1 MKKDTIGENLK
12 KVKMIVICKRP
23 TKRLVKGVRYETG
36 SLYNS
41 GSNQRWQEGTVEILG
56 IGRFSVDNFTDT
68 NGNPLPKT
76 DIIVQPTSI
85 EQLTFEQLSKGDIL
99 VCTSDNYKTL
109 GKGCM
114 YQIEELKSISSQRMR
129 WNKQTYTH
137 VEKTIKFVGIPRT
150 LKFSNW
156 RFRKLSAQEAR
167 EISLNSVLHDEEPSI
182 VKSKDIRKIEL
193 VANKDAELMG
203 MISKSIIDP
212 NRHHLSII
220 DWACQKSGANLGIN
234 PSDYDTLLNMSL
246 KDILEKI
253 ETK

>member
-1 MKKDTIGENLK
+1 
-12 KVKMIVICKRP
+12 MIVVCKKP

-41 GSNQRWQEGTVEILG
+41 GTNQRWQEGTVEILG
-56 IGRFSVDNFTDT
+56 IGRFVVDNFTTTD
-68 NGNPLPKT
+68 GNPLPKT
-76 DIIVQPTSI
+76 DIIVQPTHL
-85 EQLTFEQLSKGDIL
+85 EQLTFEQLTKGDIL

-114 YQIEELKSISSQRMR
+114 YQIEELITKSYTKMG
-129 WNKQTYTH
+129 WNKQPYTH
-137 VEKTIKFVGIPRT
+137 VEKSIKFVGIPRT
-150 LKFSNW
+150 LKFSPW

-167 EISLNSVLHDEEPSI
+167 EISLNSVLHGEEPVI

-193 VANKDAELMG
+193 VANKELELMSAL
-203 MISKSIIDP
+203 SKSIIDP
-212 NRHHLSII
+212 NRHHLSIT
-220 DWACQKSGANLGIN
+220 DWACQKSGQNLGIT
-234 PSDYDTLLNMSL
+234 SDDYSALLNMSL

>member
-1 MKKDTIGENLK
+1 
-12 KVKMIVICKRP
+12 MIVICKRP

-41 GSNQRWQEGTVEILG
+41 GNNARWQEGTVEILG
-56 IGRFSVDNFTDT
+56 IGRFSVDNFTDI
-68 NGNPLPKT
+68 NGSPLPKS
-76 DIIVQPTSI
+76 DIIVQPTNI

-114 YQIEELKSISSQRMR
+114 YQIEDLETKSEQRIG
-129 WNKQTYTH
+129 WNKQPYTH
-137 VEKTIKFVGIPRT
+137 IEKKIKFVGIPRI
-150 LKFSNW
+150 LKFSPW
-156 RFRKLSAQEAR
+156 RFRKLSPQEAR
-167 EISLNSVLHDEEPSI
+167 EISLNSVLHGEEPAI

-193 VANKDAELMG
+193 VANKDAELMSAL
-203 MISKSIIDP
+203 SKSIIDI

-220 DWACQKSGANLGIN
+220 DWACQKSSTNLGIT
-234 PSDYDTLLNMSL
+234 PEDYTTILNMSL